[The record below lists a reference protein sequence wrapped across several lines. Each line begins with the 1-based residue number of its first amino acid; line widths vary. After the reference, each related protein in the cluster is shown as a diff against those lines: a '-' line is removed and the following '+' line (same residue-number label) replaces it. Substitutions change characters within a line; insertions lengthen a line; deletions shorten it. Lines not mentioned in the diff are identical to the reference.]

1 MSSSVHFDNK
11 GKDIVSLGEVPTQ
24 RLNYTVAAEAKY
36 PINFI
41 QSGKRFV
48 SRQHYNGINSF
59 FFVNATKDF
68 TINNM
73 KKKTR
78 LKLVGKFLSVDF
90 NPIETN
96 NIIGMHK

>member
-1 MSSSVHFDNK
+1 MES
-11 GKDIVSLGEVPTQ
+11 
-24 RLNYTVAAEAKY
+24 TV
-36 PINFI
+36 
-41 QSGKRFV
+41 
-48 SRQHYNGINSF
+48 F
-59 FFVNATKDF
+59 FFVNATKKYQLKAKDSEKKDYELCLCNVSKDF
-68 TINNM
+68 KINNM

>member
-1 MSSSVHFDNK
+1 MHCVCVMFQNILQLK
-11 GKDIVSLGEVPTQ
+11 IW
-24 RLNYTVAAEAKY
+24 
-36 PINFI
+36 
-41 QSGKRFV
+41 
-48 SRQHYNGINSF
+48 
-59 FFVNATKDF
+59 
-68 TINNM
+68 

>member
-1 MSSSVHFDNK
+1 MYQGSIIMES
-11 GKDIVSLGEVPTQ
+11 
-24 RLNYTVAAEAKY
+24 TV
-36 PINFI
+36 
-41 QSGKRFV
+41 
-48 SRQHYNGINSF
+48 F
-59 FFVNATKDF
+59 FFVNATKIYQLKAKDSEIKDYALCLCNVSKDF